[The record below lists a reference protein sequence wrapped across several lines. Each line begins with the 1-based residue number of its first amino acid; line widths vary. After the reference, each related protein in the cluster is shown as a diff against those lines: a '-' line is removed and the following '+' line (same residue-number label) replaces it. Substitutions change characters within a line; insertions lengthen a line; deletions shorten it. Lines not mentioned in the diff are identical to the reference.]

1 MIGWSGVFFGEDYFL
16 YRFFTK
22 LDKFDFEVRD
32 LCVFL
37 STKNGVPRKE
47 GIQALEGVE
56 IRGSISPY
64 LFILCVEA
72 LSALLSKAVEN
83 QAHHEIKVC
92 PRTPIL
98 SHLLFVDDNLFFH
111 EPPMKML
118 CS

>member
-1 MIGWSGVFFGEDYFL
+1 MELGFFGEGYFL

-22 LDKFDFEVRD
+22 LNKFDFEVCD

-37 STKNGVPRKE
+37 SAKNGVPRKE

-56 IRGSISPY
+56 IRGFISPY

-92 PRTPIL
+92 PKTPII
-98 SHLLFVDDNLFFH
+98 SHLLFVDDRQPIF
-111 EPPMKML
+111 
-118 CS
+118 S